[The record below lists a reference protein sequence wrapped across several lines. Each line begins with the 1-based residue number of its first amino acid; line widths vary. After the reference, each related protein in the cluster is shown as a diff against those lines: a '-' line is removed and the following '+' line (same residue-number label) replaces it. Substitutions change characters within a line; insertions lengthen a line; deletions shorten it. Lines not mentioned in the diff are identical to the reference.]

1 MSSLMLIFLPFHP
14 IPSHPLHPYPP
25 PPFAPFP
32 PPPPSQDIP
41 RVLEC
46 IRNDWQ
52 DPSSLNSRS
61 AASFVAMLQRK
72 AEEAEERGEGGAQAT
87 GWSRKEID
95 VLVTGVENSLWVAE
109 QFAADLQN
117 CE

>member
-1 MSSLMLIFLPFHP
+1 MPSLPF
-14 IPSHPLHPYPP
+14 PSLPLHLYPP
-25 PPFAPFP
+25 PPPSP
-32 PPPPSQDIP
+32 PSPPSPSQDIP